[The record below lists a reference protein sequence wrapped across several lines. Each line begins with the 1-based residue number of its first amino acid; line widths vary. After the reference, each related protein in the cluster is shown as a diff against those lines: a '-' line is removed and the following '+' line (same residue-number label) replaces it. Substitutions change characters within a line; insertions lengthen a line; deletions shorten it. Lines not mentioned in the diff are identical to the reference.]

1 MAKRKQIVW
10 TPDVSN
16 QQQDLKLNRFSPDI
30 ELTTD
35 NVDMFANKLIH
46 GGLFCTNCY
55 LFIERSYDD
64 LYAALPPFPY
74 LIAHSKHGR
83 AAMADT
89 TIAVGSIAIYS
100 GTIRVDEALI
110 KSSRQKTLARAN
122 RHSFIIDSKRFL
134 VRNLNAFTPLV
145 ID

>member
-16 QQQDLKLNRFSPDI
+16 QQQELKLNRFLPNI
-30 ELTTD
+30 ELTAD
-35 NVDMFANKLIH
+35 NVDKFANKLVH

-55 LFIERSYDD
+55 LFLERSYAD

-74 LIAHSKHGR
+74 LIAHSEHGH

-100 GTIRVDEALI
+100 GTIRVDEACI
-110 KSSRQKTLARAN
+110 YKKPGRQTTRAN

-145 ID
+145 IN